1 MNEVTN
7 FRLYL
12 LRATYLL
19 IAVGLGI
26 TIWPGMIRHA
36 IEGVPVH
43 AAAGSM
49 LGAIALLAVVG
60 IRYPLQMLPLLLFEL
75 LWKAIWLT
83 AVALPLW
90 SANQIDAAISE
101 SIVACLMGIVIMPI
115 VIPWPYVLANY
126 VKKPGNRWS
135 GVAKGTAAA

>member
-1 MNEVTN
+1 MARTTPRSRAMNEVTT

-26 TIWPGMIRHA
+26 TIWPGIIRHA
-36 IEGVPVH
+36 IGGNPVRG
-43 AAAGSM
+43 AASSM
-49 LGAIALLAVVG
+49 LGAVAVLAAVG

-90 SANQIDAAISE
+90 SANQIDAATAE
-101 SIVACLMGIVIMPI
+101 SIFACLMGIVIM
-115 VIPWPYVLANY
+115 
-126 VKKPGNRWS
+126 
-135 GVAKGTAAA
+135 